1 MASDG
6 LRTKTN
12 FEGYEMSEVIE
23 GTAEE
28 VEDEFQLL
36 QISDLDQFAK
46 IITGWH
52 QLQVATIRHLYEMP
66 EGIEV
71 QEEDGEPFKL
81 EGDTKRAFQLGLQ
94 MAMEYLGKLPF
105 KPEYEEPETA
115 H

>member
-1 MASDG
+1 
-6 LRTKTN
+6 
-12 FEGYEMSEVIE
+12 MSEVIE

-36 QISDLDQFAK
+36 QISNIDQFDK
-46 IITGWH
+46 IITD
-52 QLQVATIRHLYEMP
+52 QKQIQVATIRHLNEIP
-66 EGIEV
+66 EGIKKKKK
-71 QEEDGEPFKL
+71 DGEPFKL

>member
-1 MASDG
+1 
-6 LRTKTN
+6 
-12 FEGYEMSEVIE
+12 MSETI
-23 GTAEE
+23 
-28 VEDEFQLL
+28 
-36 QISDLDQFAK
+36 QISDLDQFVE

-52 QLQVATIRHLYEMP
+52 QHQVATIQHLYEVP

-81 EGDTKRAFQLGLQ
+81 EGDIRRAFQLGLQ

-105 KPEYEEPETA
+105 TPEYEDVETQ

>member
-1 MASDG
+1 
-6 LRTKTN
+6 
-12 FEGYEMSEVIE
+12 MSEVIE
-23 GTAEE
+23 GVAVQVDDQPEE
-28 VEDEFQLL
+28 IKIE
-36 QISDLDQFAK
+36 DLDQFVQ

-52 QLQVATIRHLYEMP
+52 RHQVATIRHLYEMP
-66 EGIEV
+66 EGVEV

-105 KPEYEEPETA
+105 KPEYEDPEVQ